1 MGHYHTIPSKQ
12 DLSKG
17 IKNLIPKNGKVVN
30 YRGLQEREREREQWS
45 FGSYGSSPKLPISS
59 YNI

>member
-17 IKNLIPKNGKVVN
+17 LRNLIPKNGKVVN
-30 YRGLQEREREREQWS
+30 YRGLQERERERERAVE
-45 FGSYGSSPKLPISS
+45 L
-59 YNI
+59 